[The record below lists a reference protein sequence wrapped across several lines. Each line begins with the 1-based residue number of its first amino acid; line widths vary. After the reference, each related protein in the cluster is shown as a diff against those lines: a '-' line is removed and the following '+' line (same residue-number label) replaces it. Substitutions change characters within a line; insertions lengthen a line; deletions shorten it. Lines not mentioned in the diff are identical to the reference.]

1 MNRVLVR
8 AEDVGAD
15 GRIRLADRR
24 AAHIREVLRGVAG
37 QRLRVGVIDGAC
49 GWGVIERADGDGVVL
64 RWEGDGEIP
73 PPARVDLLLALPR
86 PKVMKRLWAPLA
98 SLGVGS
104 VTLVNA
110 SQVERQYFDT
120 HWLDPAFY
128 TPLLV
133 EGLEQSGDTRLPKVR
148 VCRQFKPY
156 VEDELGEPLDGER
169 RWMADPAGEPAWR
182 IFGTPGTGPVRLA
195 VGPEGGW
202 TAYEGDLLAARGF
215 ERMSLGWRTLR
226 SDTATVAVVSL
237 AQAWLEAGA
246 AGVAV
251 AANSCMTL
259 RSASS

>member
-24 AAHIREVLRGVAG
+24 AAHIQGVLRGVPG

-49 GWGVIERADGDGVVL
+49 GWGVIECADGDGVVL

-98 SLGVGS
+98 SLGVRS

-120 HWLDPAFY
+120 HWLAPAFY

-182 IFGTPGTGPVRLA
+182 IFGTPRTGPVRLA

-202 TAYEGDLLAARGF
+202 TAYECDLLAARGF

-237 AQAWLEAGA
+237 AQAWLESGA
-246 AGVAV
+246 AGAAV